1 MEIQSELRTNTTNQ
15 VLSMFGGL
23 LVGALVGAAA
33 MLLYAPQ
40 SGEKTRDQIR
50 QKNIEIRNMT
60 TEAFEDAMAKTRQKA
75 SQIQGIVQKQTK
87 SLEQSG
93 QDVMQVLDQ

>member
-1 MEIQSELRTNTTNQ
+1 MEMQSELRNNTTNQ

-23 LVGALVGAAA
+23 LIGALVGAAA

>member
-1 MEIQSELRTNTTNQ
+1 M
-15 VLSMFGGL
+15 VGGL
-23 LVGALVGAAA
+23 LIGALVGAAA

-50 QKNIEIRNMT
+50 QKNIEIRNLT
-60 TEAFEDAMAKTRQKA
+60 TEAIEDAMVKTRQKA
-75 SQIQGIVQKQTK
+75 QKIQGIVQKQVN
-87 SLEQSG
+87 SLEQGG

>member
-1 MEIQSELRTNTTNQ
+1 MEMQSELRTNTTNQ
-15 VLSMFGGL
+15 VLSMFSGL
-23 LVGALVGAAA
+23 LIGAVVGAAA

-50 QKNIEIRNMT
+50 QKSIEIRDMT
-60 TEAFEDAMAKTRQKA
+60 NEAMEEAMAKTRQKA
-75 SQIQGIVQKQTK
+75 HQIQGIVQKQAN

>member
-1 MEIQSELRTNTTNQ
+1 MTIQSELRTNTTNQ
-15 VLSMFGGL
+15 VLSMVGGL

-33 MLLYAPQ
+33 MLLFAPQ

-50 QKNIEIRNMT
+50 QKNIEIRDMA
-60 TEAFEDAMAKTRQKA
+60 TEAIEDAMVKTRQKA
-75 SQIQGIVQKQTK
+75 NQIQGIVQKQVN
-87 SLEQSG
+87 SLEQGG

>member
-1 MEIQSELRTNTTNQ
+1 MTIQTEHRTNTTNQ
-15 VLSMFGGL
+15 VLSVIGSL
-23 LVGALVGAAA
+23 LIGTLVGAAA

-60 TEAFEDAMAKTRQKA
+60 TEAIEDAMANTRQKA
-75 SQIQGIVQKQTK
+75 QKIQGIVQNQVN
-87 SLEQSG
+87 SLNQGG
-93 QDVMQVLDQ
+93 QDVMEVLDQ